1 MSPPP
6 VQPAEDKVTE
16 AYESDE
22 YDEEDNNSGAE
33 DGDDYQEEDGVDDAE
48 DDDEEGPQKG
58 KSLTEHLLLDNNNV
72 DDLNDD
78 EDDED
83 DGAFVP
89 GGGVD
94 PADEEVD
101 GDKRVSAIGLKRKTS
116 GDEDDAEDD
125 ASEETDAKRVKA
137 DE

>member
-58 KSLTEHLLLDNNNV
+58 KVSPHRGPYPSTSSKRSLTVFYNNRIHPSQSLTEHLLLDV
-72 DDLNDD
+72 RDQLYL
-78 EDDED
+78 
-83 DGAFVP
+83 P
-89 GGGVD
+89 
-94 PADEEVD
+94 PCL
-101 GDKRVSAIGLKRKTS
+101 RLIPTLLI
-116 GDEDDAEDD
+116 AE
-125 ASEETDAKRVKA
+125 
-137 DE
+137 